1 MSNLKKS
8 NYGIY
13 HSYYLNDSVEKVL
26 KRLEPYKPKK
36 LILGN
41 HFLPRGC
48 TKLYLIGNKSDD
60 PKHSYRGIPVEV
72 SEDKY
77 EIDFEL

>member
-1 MSNLKKS
+1 MHP
-8 NYGIY
+8 I
-13 HSYYLNDSVEKVL
+13 EKYIRSEPVDNVL

-41 HFLPRGC
+41 HFIKPSMHDLIDGG
-48 TKLYLIGNKSDD
+48 LNYL
-60 PKHSYRGIPVEV
+60 GIPVER
-72 SEDKY
+72 SDNKY